1 MRASAS
7 DRPVPRHTAIPPSV
21 LVVLGVALV
30 ATGGAGLLLGSTALS
45 VSEVWAGLVGADS
58 GLTPVIRGVRLPT
71 VGLAALVGALLAGS
85 GAAVQGLLRNPL
97 ADPYLLGISGGG
109 ALGVAITVVLGID
122 VPPVVTAAAFGGSLA
137 AVAIIYAV
145 AEGAPGSGSG
155 ASAMTTLL
163 LTGVVFNAMA
173 GAGVLVL
180 HALLAPER
188 SHSLLL
194 WMMGSLGR
202 ADAGSLTLCAAVL
215 AAGTAILLPRA
226 HRLNALALGED
237 QAAALG
243 VDPARTRREVFL
255 VTSLMV
261 GTAVAFSG
269 LIGFVGLLVPHLVR
283 LRWGADYR
291 LLIPASMLA
300 GASFLVLADTGSRA
314 AFHVAQS
321 VLPVGAITA
330 LVGAPTFLLLL
341 RAGLRGTR

>member
-1 MRASAS
+1 MAALASLLLLLALASA
-7 DRPVPRHTAIPPSV
+7 
-21 LVVLGVALV
+21 
-30 ATGGAGLLLGSTALS
+30 AGLLLGSTALS
-45 VSEVWAGLVGADS
+45 VGEVWGGLVGVDARS
-58 GLTPVIRGVRLPT
+58 TSIVRGVRLPT
-71 VGLAALVGALLAGS
+71 VALAGLVGALLAGS

-97 ADPYLLGISGGG
+97 ADPYLLGISGGA
-109 ALGVAITVVLGID
+109 ALGVAIIVVLRIDAPTVV
-122 VPPVVTAAAFGGSLA
+122 TMAAFLGSIG
-137 AVAIIYAV
+137 AVAVIYSV
-145 AEGAPGSGSG
+145 AEGTLGGGSR
-155 ASAMTTLL
+155 ATTTLL

-202 ADAGSLTLCAAVL
+202 ADTVSMGLCAGVL
-215 AAGTAILLPRA
+215 GVGAALLIPRA
-226 HRLNALALGED
+226 HRLNALALGES

-243 VDPARTRREVFL
+243 VDPTRTRREIFL
-255 VTSLMV
+255 ITSLMV

-300 GASFLVLADTGSRA
+300 GAAFLVLADTGSRA

-330 LVGAPTFLLLL
+330 LVGAPTFLILL
-341 RAGLRGTR
+341 RSGLRGDR